1 MTLQL
6 LINGLSL
13 GAVYA
18 LIAVGFAIIFN
29 ILKFSNF
36 AHGGFIT
43 VTAYLGFLAVR
54 FVQSQLPDLPRW
66 VLLLLTLAA
75 AGIGGCMLGLL
86 AELAA
91 FRRLRNNRS
100 PMIFYFVSS
109 ITLGVLLENV
119 ITIFFSTNFYS
130 YPRFFASYTIEL
142 GNLFIPVPDLVMF
155 VLSVLALIGLA
166 YLIYRTKFGV
176 ALRAVSYD
184 VDTANLMG
192 MNITR
197 HIQLAF
203 VLAGL
208 LAGLSGVLLG
218 VNYTLY
224 PQLGQMVVKGFIA
237 SVIGGL
243 GSLQGAVIGAILLG
257 LIEILLIRLVGS
269 GISPVFLFIIML
281 LFLLLRPRGIAGSN
295 VQEKA

>member
-54 FVQSQLPDLPRW
+54 SVQSQLPDLPRW

-86 AELAA
+86 AELVA

-257 LIEILLIRLVGS
+257 LLEILLIGLVGS
-269 GISPVFLFIIML
+269 GISPVFLFTIML